1 MDWKNASKNELPV
14 DGSEVLVSVDN
25 EKFVAV
31 YDSSIGGFRVKGK
44 EAKSFYIKDHTI
56 YWMEINKPS

>member
-14 DGSEVLVSVDN
+14 NGTEVLVSVDN

-31 YDSSIGGFRVKGK
+31 YESSVKGFRVKGK
-44 EAKSFYIKDHTI
+44 EPKIFYIKDHTI
-56 YWMEINKPS
+56 YWMKINKPS